1 MITCTDLTKRYGT
14 GSRAGRPALDG
25 VSFTVEPGTITGFLG
40 PNGAG
45 KSTTMRILLGLSRPS
60 SGTALIGGREY
71 VDLPNPGLVVGALL
85 DADCFHPGRT
95 GRESLR
101 LAALTM
107 GLPATRVGEVAERVG
122 LSRHELGQRVRAYS
136 LGMRQRLGLA
146 QALLGDPQAL
156 VLDEPTNGLDPQ
168 GQRWLAEL
176 LRGLAERGCA
186 VLLSSHQLPEVE
198 RIADRLVMIGA
209 GRILASGSVSELRA
223 EHGDIDR
230 LYFEATN
237 AVDRAA

>member
-1 MITCTDLTKRYGT
+1 MISYTDLTKRYGDQL
-14 GSRAGRPALDG
+14 ALDA
-25 VSFTVEPGTITGFLG
+25 VSFSVEPGSITGFLG

-45 KSTTMRILLGLSRPS
+45 KSTAMRILLGLARPS
-60 SGTALIGGREY
+60 AGTALIGGQAY
-71 VDLPNPGLVVGALL
+71 TSLPNPGRVVGALL
-85 DADCFHPGRT
+85 DADCFHPGRS

-107 GLPATRVGEVAERVG
+107 GLPGSRVEEVAEEVG
-122 LSRHELGQRVRAYS
+122 LGRRELARRVRAYS

-146 QALLGDPQAL
+146 QALLGDPRAL

-168 GQRWLAEL
+168 GQRWLADL
-176 LRGLAERGCA
+176 LRDRAERGCA

-198 RIADRLVMIGA
+198 RLADRLVMIGA
-209 GRILASGSVSELRA
+209 GRILTAGTVAELRA

-230 LYFEATN
+230 LYFDLTSG
-237 AVDRAA
+237 VDRAVRS